1 MSQPQ
6 TSLELPQGILTQHA
20 MLVAWGLSAQEMGL
34 IEVFE
39 QVEIKQKTRVHSPQR
54 KVIEFFVAILGG
66 LPHLQDISRS
76 AHPLDQDL
84 AVARAWKQT
93 GWADYSG
100 VSRTLQKLSS
110 EEVGA
115 IQRTLDGWIAP
126 IIAKEVALALQQQGY
141 VVYDGDLTGRPVSN
155 NSTTYPDVAYGY
167 MGDRVQ
173 LGYQA
178 AMVSFHSPT
187 YGRLW
192 LNSRQHPGDTVS
204 VTQLQDMV
212 RMAEQRTGVRPRRR
226 VELVTKR
233 LDELESAWREAEM
246 RASESEERL
255 EAARAEM
262 TDVERSLAH
271 WRRVAFQLNA
281 DYVREGRDPTPYC
294 QLSRAKRKVQT
305 YEKRLPRR
313 QKDVLVAERRFQ
325 RHARQADAL
334 QEEWTRLQYHYQE
347 LLSDNAANPAPV
359 RAIWRMDAG
368 FASQANLL
376 WLIEMG
382 YDVYSKGASVHLLQK
397 LLDKLPDDAT
407 WERVGKNAEMVSW
420 ANSTLDDHFSYPLN
434 IGLLRY
440 HTGDSQRHAVLLHFG
455 DEPVTQNQPQWFR
468 TYNSRQT
475 IEAGIKE
482 GKNVFQM
489 HHLKVRSAP
498 ALQLQEYLACLAANF
513 VRLAAHWFAQQQQ
526 NLSAIAIHSVQQ
538 MVQVVANTSARVWLQ
553 GNVWLLKFTEQS
565 LYAGQSLMI
574 RLGQGAFQLPL
585 PFFSFQNSHF

>member
-6 TSLELPQGILTQHA
+6 TSLELPQGIITQHA
-20 MLVAWGLSAQEMGL
+20 MLVTWGLFAQEMGL
-34 IEVFE
+34 IDVFE
-39 QVEIKQKTRVHSPQR
+39 QVSIKQKTRVHTPQR

-84 AVARAWKQT
+84 AVAMAWKQT

-100 VSRTLQKLSS
+100 VSRTLQRLSPK
-110 EEVGA
+110 EEAGIEQA
-115 IQRTLDGWIAP
+115 LDEWMAP
-126 IIAKEVALALQQQGY
+126 IIGQEVTLALQQQGC
-141 VVYDGDLTGRPVSN
+141 VVYDGDLTARPVSN
-155 NSTTYPDVAYGY
+155 SSGTYPDVAYGY
-167 MGDRVQ
+167 MGDGVQ

-204 VTQLQDMV
+204 VPQLQDMV
-212 RMAEQRTGVRPRRR
+212 RMAEQKTGVRPRRR
-226 VELVTKR
+226 VELVAKR
-233 LDELESAWREAEM
+233 LDELEASWQEAER
-246 RASESEERL
+246 RASESAERL
-255 EAARAEM
+255 REARTKRAE
-262 TDVERSLAH
+262 VENTLAH
-271 WRRVAFQLNA
+271 WRRVLFQLNA
-281 DYVREGRDPTPYC
+281 DYMREGREPTPHC
-294 QLSRAKRKVQT
+294 QLSRAQRKVRT
-305 YEKRLPRR
+305 YEKRLLRR
-313 QKDVLVAERRFQ
+313 QKEVLVAERRFQ

-334 QEEWTRLQYHYQE
+334 QEERSRLQSHYQE
-347 LLSDNAANPAPV
+347 LLSDNATNPSPV

-368 FASQANLL
+368 FVSQANLL

-382 YDVYSKGASVHLLQK
+382 YTVYTKGASAHLLQK
-397 LLDKLPDDAT
+397 LLDMLPDDAA
-407 WERVGKNAEMVSW
+407 WERVGKNAEMVSL
-420 ANSTLDDHFSYPLN
+420 ANSTLNGHFTYPLN

-440 HTGDSQRHAVLLHFG
+440 HTGDSLRHAVLLHFG
-455 DEPVTQNQPQWFR
+455 DEPVTQNQAQWFH
-468 TYNSRQT
+468 TYNARQT

-489 HHLKVRSAP
+489 HHLKVRSAS

-513 VRLAAHWFAQQQQ
+513 VRIAARWLAQQQHDA
-526 NLSAIAIHSVQQ
+526 SAITTHSVQQ

-553 GNVWLLKFTEQS
+553 GNVWLVKFTEQS
-565 LYAGQSLMI
+565 LYAGRSLLI

-585 PFFSFQNSHF
+585 PLFSFQNSHF